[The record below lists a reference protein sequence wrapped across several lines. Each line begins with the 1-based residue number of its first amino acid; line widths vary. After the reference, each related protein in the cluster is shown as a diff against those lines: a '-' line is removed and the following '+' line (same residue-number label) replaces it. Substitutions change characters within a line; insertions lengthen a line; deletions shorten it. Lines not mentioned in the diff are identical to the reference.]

1 MKNLVAKP
9 GIKTASYT
17 LLSVQESIRPKPR
30 AWHSAQ
36 LPLAAPG
43 VQEPLLNLQPS
54 AASWRAAI
62 FQEGVQ
68 QGKAKKTLC
77 SVGFVRPL

>member
-1 MKNLVAKP
+1 MYLFPTQKH
-9 GIKTASYT
+9 
-17 LLSVQESIRPKPR
+17 IRFNPR

-54 AASWRAAI
+54 AASWRAVI
-62 FQEGVQ
+62 FQEGVK

-77 SVGFVRPL
+77 SVGFLRPL